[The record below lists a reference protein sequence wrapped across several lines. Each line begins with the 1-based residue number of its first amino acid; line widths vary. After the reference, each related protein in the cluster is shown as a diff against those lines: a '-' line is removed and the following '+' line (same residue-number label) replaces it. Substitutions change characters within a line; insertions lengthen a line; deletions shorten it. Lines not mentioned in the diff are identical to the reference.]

1 MRRLPTITAAAAVTL
16 ACILTGCSTGGAGGG
31 ELSIEDSPLN
41 QYFAAGYSGEGSA
54 EDQKR
59 MEEREK
65 KREELIASCMAD
77 EGFEYTPKL
86 ASFEP
91 AASDEDEIDPMSR
104 EYAEV
109 YGYGVVTNPWSSDA
123 EAEEPEEVNK
133 NQLYIDSLS
142 ESEATAYYE
151 ALYGAVED
159 DADEYRWEDAG
170 CQGYAQHEMSGED
183 PWEAEQFA
191 GLRDKLQGLY
201 AELERS
207 PELAA
212 LEREW
217 SKCMQEAGEPGFD
230 TQMSAA
236 NSIYDEINR
245 IYEASAETDP
255 EGLSDPSDSPEM
267 KVLGEREIELALVD
281 HDCREETSYMEKALK
296 IQFDLEARFVD
307 ANKADLEAFKAALEQ
322 GR

>member
-1 MRRLPTITAAAAVTL
+1 MRRLPTITAAAAVAL
-16 ACILTGCSTGGAGGG
+16 ACVLTGCSTGGAGGG
-31 ELSIEDSPLN
+31 ELSIDDSPLN
-41 QYFAAGYSGEGSA
+41 QYFSAGYNSEGSA
-54 EDQKR
+54 EDRKR

-77 EGFEYTPKL
+77 EGFEYTPEL

-91 AASDEDEIDPMSR
+91 ADSDEDEIDPMSR

-109 YGYGVVTNPWSSDA
+109 YGYGVVTNPWSS
-123 EAEEPEEVNK
+123 EAEEPEEVNE

-151 ALYGAVED
+151 ALYGAED
-159 DADEYRWEDAG
+159 DNVDEYRWQDAG
-170 CQGYAQHEMSGED
+170 CLGSAQHELSGED
-183 PWEAEQFA
+183 PWESEQFA

-207 PELAA
+207 PELAT
-212 LEREW
+212 LDREW
-217 SKCMQEAGEPGFD
+217 ANCMQEAGEPGFD

-245 IYEASAETDP
+245 IYEASAESDP
-255 EGLSDPSDSPEM
+255 EGLGDPNESAEM
-267 KVLGEREIELALVD
+267 KALGEREIELALAD
-281 HDCREETSYMEKALK
+281 YDCREETSYMEEALK
-296 IQFDLEARFVD
+296 LQFDLEAQFVD
-307 ANKADLEAFKAALEQ
+307 ANKADLEAFKTALEQ
-322 GR
+322 VK